1 MSAHDERCRD
11 ALANQTGGEQMTV
24 VLIHQGPSLTREKY
38 DEIVR
43 KLTGGKTK
51 LDSPS
56 DWPVEGLLVHVA
68 GDSPQGFRVVDVWQ
82 SEDACN
88 RFGEALGPILQ
99 EVGVDDVPEIYQAHT
114 FVSA

>member
-1 MSAHDERCRD
+1 
-11 ALANQTGGEQMTV
+11 MTV

-38 DEIVR
+38 EEIVR
-43 KLTGGKTK
+43 KLTGGKTRME
-51 LDSPS
+51 SAS

-82 SEDACN
+82 SDDACN
-88 RFGEALGPILQ
+88 RFGEVLAPILQ
-99 EVGVDDVPEIYQAHT
+99 EVGVDDEPEIYQAHT

>member
-24 VLIHQGPSLTREKY
+24 VLIHQGPSLTQEKY
-38 DEIVR
+38 EEIVR
-43 KLTGGKTK
+43 KLTGGKTQ

-56 DWPVEGLLVHVA
+56 DWPIEGLLVHVA

-99 EVGVDDVPEIYQAHT
+99 EVGVDDEPEIYQAHT